1 MRYKYD
7 QDSFT
12 CKKPEFFMA
21 VCGYKNHS
29 YMIIGVKDSETQEQ
43 FVIGMFGRRGGLL
56 GTYLTNERMPKK
68 SQSLIDIQAF
78 SISQSQYRSLIK
90 FLQEMKISHKANAAA
105 FAVPSNWVNDTG
117 DPSEQDEIRF
127 TWLDHIA
134 TSKKNRIQDL
144 DLSDLDGNTHY
155 DPEQIRQ
162 GIALD
167 NNCRTAAKHLTQA
180 TMSAESLPNV
190 SSFFLRSLPFKA
202 HLSNGKISD
211 KLFIYPPPPPVLK
224 NPENK
229 QEWEILNRMYKRMD
243 KIAKSGSSK
252 GMDESYKKF
261 ELLKTLYQQQYDKL
275 TGGKHNLHDLMD
287 DIKQYI
293 EHEANAQ
300 IIDTPR
306 NSFFHFKTSTRKMFE
321 QIQKE
326 NPVSDL
332 GPAKK

>member
-1 MRYKYD
+1 MQYKYN

-43 FVIGMFGRRGGLL
+43 FVIGMFGRRGGLM
-56 GTYLTNERMPKK
+56 GTYLTNERMPQR
-68 SQSLIDIQAF
+68 SQSLIGIQAF
-78 SISQSQYRSLIK
+78 TISETQYKNLIQ
-90 FLQEMKISHKANAAA
+90 FLADLKKNYKSNAAV
-105 FAVPSNWVNDTG
+105 FAVPSTWLNRG
-117 DPSEQDEIRF
+117 DPSEQNEAVRF
-127 TWLDHIA
+127 TWLNYMA
-134 TSKKNRIQDL
+134 NSKTNRIEDL
-144 DLSDLDGNTHY
+144 DLDGSASY
-155 DPEQIRQ
+155 DSEQIRQ
-162 GIALD
+162 GVSLD
-167 NNCRTAAKHLTQA
+167 NNCRTAAKHITQV

-211 KLFIYPPPPPVLK
+211 KLFIYPPPPPMQK
-224 NPENK
+224 KSENMV
-229 QEWEILNRMYKRMD
+229 EWKILNRIYNRLD
-243 KIAKSGSSK
+243 KIAKTSSK
-252 GMDESYKKF
+252 DMEESYKKF

-275 TGGKHNLHDLMD
+275 TGGKHNLQDLMY

-293 EHEANAQ
+293 EQEANAE

-326 NPVSDL
+326 NPLSESEP
-332 GPAKK
+332 GPKK

>member
-1 MRYKYD
+1 MEYKYD
-7 QDSFT
+7 KNSFT

-29 YMIIGVKDSETQEQ
+29 YMIIGVKDSVTQEQ
-43 FVIGMFGRRGGLL
+43 FVIGMLGRRGGLM
-56 GTYLTNERMPKK
+56 GTFLTNERMPQN

-78 SISQSQYRSLIK
+78 SISQNQYKSLIQ
-90 FLQEMKISHKANAAA
+90 FLKQMKISHKANAAA
-105 FAVPSNWVNDTG
+105 FAVPSNWLNNTG
-117 DPSEQDEIRF
+117 DQPEKDEVSF
-127 TWLDHIA
+127 TWLSHMA
-134 TSKKNRIQDL
+134 NSQTNRIEDL
-144 DLSDLDGNTHY
+144 DLSDLDESTSY

-162 GIALD
+162 GISLD

-180 TMSAESLPNV
+180 TMNAESLPNV

-202 HLSNGKISD
+202 HLSQGIISD
-211 KLFIYPPPPPVLK
+211 KLFIYPPPPPVQK
-224 NPENK
+224 KSENAV
-229 QEWEILNRMYKRMD
+229 EWEILNRMYIRLD
-243 KIAKSGSSK
+243 KIAKSASSK

-275 TGGKHNLHDLMD
+275 TDGNHNLHDLMD

-293 EHEANAQ
+293 EQEANAA

-326 NPVSDL
+326 NPSSDS